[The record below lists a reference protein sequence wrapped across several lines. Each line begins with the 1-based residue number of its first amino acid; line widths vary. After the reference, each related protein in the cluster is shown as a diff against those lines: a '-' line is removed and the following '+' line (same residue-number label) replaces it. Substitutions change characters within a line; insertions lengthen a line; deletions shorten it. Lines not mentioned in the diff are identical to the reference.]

1 MTFKITDKK
10 IDNSGSTKGCFWCLI
25 FVLFCSLFSY
35 GYCVR
40 GAIVN
45 IVERQNIESNLS
57 ILSTRVAG
65 LEAEYIKAK
74 GAITPELAAN
84 LGFISQANKKFVVKT
99 TNTPGLSLITN
110 AN

>member
-1 MTFKITDKK
+1 MTFTRTKK
-10 IDNSGSTKGCFWCLI
+10 IDNSEPSKGCFWCLV
-25 FVLFCSLFSY
+25 FLLTFCLFSY

-45 IVERQNIESNLS
+45 IVERQNIESDLS
-57 ILSTRVAG
+57 VLNTKVAG

-74 GAITPELAAN
+74 SAITPELAAN

-99 TNTPGLSLITN
+99 VNTPGLSLITN